1 LHGEYACS
9 TDRTCKAGG
18 CVCNFFGCN
27 CEGCNC
33 PVRRE
38 LQSIGSNATNATAGT
53 TNVTANNCTDYY
65 YYMNLTLAEKVAHFE
80 ETNCVGDGLFAS
92 AAMVRKLEGLAD
104 ANGNGVLSC
113 EEFNGA
119 YFKNNSTTV
128 ESFCTVNTNF
138 TFTTAPASAPVGP
151 TSKTSSV
158 MRVQTFLATV
168 LATVACLLIF

>member
-1 LHGEYACS
+1 
-9 TDRTCKAGG
+9 
-18 CVCNFFGCN
+18 
-27 CEGCNC
+27 
-33 PVRRE
+33 
-38 LQSIGSNATNATAGT
+38 
-53 TNVTANNCTDYY
+53 
-65 YYMNLTLAEKVAHFE
+65 
-80 ETNCVGDGLFAS
+80 
-92 AAMVRKLEGLAD
+92 MVRKLEGLAD